1 MSIEV
6 LQEFINTCGFP
17 ITVAFALG
25 FGAWKM
31 YKKMSD
37 ELDKVTETN
46 TELVKTNANLV
57 ASLNTKM
64 DSMENKLDK
73 VLEKIN

>member
-17 ITVAFALG
+17 VAVAFALG

-37 ELDKVTETN
+37 TLD
-46 TELVKTNANLV
+46 
-57 ASLNTKM
+57 
-64 DSMENKLDK
+64 
-73 VLEKIN
+73 